1 MNNGKPRFDLGRL
14 LATPGALRAMEEAGQ
29 TPLDFITRHA
39 RGDWGEL
46 CEEDKKLNDE
56 ALVDG
61 SRLLSSYRL
70 SNGERLWV
78 ISEAQDDNGYRAATT
93 CLLPSEY

>member
-1 MNNGKPRFDLGRL
+1 MKNGKPRFDLGRL
-14 LATPGALRAMEEAGQ
+14 LATPGALKAMGEAGQ
-29 TPLDFITRHA
+29 TPLDFISRHA
-39 RGDWGEL
+39 RGDWGDV
-46 CEEDKKLNDE
+46 CAEDKRLNDE

-70 SNGERLWV
+70 SNGRKLWV
-78 ISEAQDDNGYRAATT
+78 ISEATDDNGHRAATT